1 MKINNSAELH
11 AAIKELEV
19 QEEMQKE
26 IMVEKFHAI
35 YESFKPINLLKSSLS
50 KIIKSPDVVDGIIN
64 TTVGLG
70 TGLLSKNLLIG
81 KSAGIVKKLLGT
93 AVELG
98 VVGLVS
104 KNIDSIKLNGLNF
117 LSKIFKSKKTAT
129 EKQFRSGH

>member
-1 MKINNSAELH
+1 MKINKSAELH

>member
-26 IMVEKFHAI
+26 ILVEKFHAI

>member
-11 AAIKELEV
+11 AAIEELEV
-19 QEEMQKE
+19 QKEMQKD
-26 IMVEKFHAI
+26 ILVEKFHTI
-35 YESFKPINLLKSSLS
+35 YESFKPMNLLKSSLN

-64 TTVGLG
+64 TTIGLG

-81 KSAGIVKKLLGT
+81 KSAGIVKKLLST

-104 KNIDSIKLNGLNF
+104 KNIDAVKLNGLNF
-117 LSKIFKSKKTAT
+117 LSKIFKPKKVST
-129 EKQFRSGH
+129 EK